1 MEQMTK
7 FLYSSFHLNFFMKVL
22 KVILSIG
29 LRKQPDIKKNKG
41 MWKKQM
47 IFQKYGDMP
56 EWPITTSEIA
66 IPRAIS
72 MVLSLLI
79 TFGVADDDIIYYF
92 NGRIFTLK
100 RT

>member
-1 MEQMTK
+1 
-7 FLYSSFHLNFFMKVL
+7 
-22 KVILSIG
+22 
-29 LRKQPDIKKNKG
+29 
-41 MWKKQM
+41 M

-100 RT
+100 RSLTIECLIFLFKSLKPLDLRE

>member
-1 MEQMTK
+1 
-7 FLYSSFHLNFFMKVL
+7 
-22 KVILSIG
+22 
-29 LRKQPDIKKNKG
+29 
-41 MWKKQM
+41 M

-79 TFGVADDDIIYYF
+79 TFGVADE
-92 NGRIFTLK
+92 
-100 RT
+100 